1 MFEGASIGRTGLQD
15 MLQHRGLVASS
26 LALIVHLVGLVGM
39 VFIDLDWFASM
50 TPINLLLMSLLL
62 IWTQGPR
69 GIRFYTFMAIAF
81 LTGMITEMIG
91 VNSGL
96 LFGNYAYGDIMGAKL
111 MGVPFIIG
119 MNWFVV
125 MLGAAATMTWISR
138 KFFRM
143 DLSLTASPMRKM
155 FSEGILWIG
164 AGLLAVLFDWVM
176 EPAAIRLGF
185 WAWAGEG
192 DVPLFNYV
200 CWFFVSMFLLQV
212 MRLLKISTSNPFA
225 IHLFL
230 IQLAF
235 FILIRVLV

>member
-1 MFEGASIGRTGLQD
+1 MLGGASIGRAGLQD
-15 MLQHRGLVASS
+15 ILQQRGLVASS

-69 GIRFYTFMAIAF
+69 GIRFYVFMAIAF
-81 LTGMITEMIG
+81 VTGMTSEMIG
-91 VNSGL
+91 VNSGR
-96 LFGNYAYGDIMGAKL
+96 LFGSYVYGDVMGLKL
-111 MGVPFIIG
+111 LGVPLVIG
-119 MNWFVV
+119 INWFVV
-125 MLGAAATMTWISR
+125 MLGAASTMEWISR

-143 DLSLTASPMRKM
+143 QASAGT
-155 FSEGILWIG
+155 FQTLVSGTVIWIG
-164 AGLLAVLFDWVM
+164 AALLAVLFDWVM

-185 WAWAGEG
+185 WAWAGNG
-192 DVPLFNYV
+192 DVPFYNYA
-200 CWFFVSMFLLQV
+200 CWFLVSMFLLLV
-212 MRLLKISTSNPFA
+212 LRLLKISTANPFS

-235 FILIRVLV
+235 FIMIRVLV